1 MTGFPEFATTLR
13 DGLDAPNIVLR
24 STESTNLLARTI
36 VAQDGAALDPWQPCW
51 AVAYEQRAGRGRL
64 GRHWI
69 SSAGVGIY
77 ATLLAEL
84 TGWTVERI
92 ARLPLVVGVAV
103 AQSLRA
109 SLVETSSADGIR
121 LKWPNDIVVSGR
133 KLGGILIE
141 SVERH
146 GRRFAVVGIG
156 VNHGQAADELPEPRA
171 TSLRVV
177 HEAVGVDP
185 PPLGETTVALCRAV
199 SDALQDPRSTE
210 QTLDAYRRLSAHA
223 VGDELSWSSH
233 EGPVAGTFVR
243 IDGDG
248 SLVIDTA
255 QGLRSV
261 SSGDVLQVDPRD

>member
-1 MTGFPEFATTLR
+1 MTGFPEFAKSLR
-13 DGLDAPNIVLR
+13 LGLDAPNVVLR
-24 STESTNLLARTI
+24 STKSTNLLARSI
-36 VAQDGAALDPWQPCW
+36 VAHDGAALDPWQPCW
-51 AVAYEQRAGRGRL
+51 VVAFEQRAGRGRL
-64 GRHWI
+64 GRHWT

-84 TGWTVERI
+84 TDWNVERI
-92 ARLPLVVGVAV
+92 ARLPLVVGVAA

-109 SLVETSSADGIR
+109 SLAGTTSADAIR

-141 SVERH
+141 SVERD
-146 GRRFAVVGIG
+146 GRRFAVVGVG
-156 VNHGQAADELPEPRA
+156 VNHGQAADQLPEPRA

-177 HEAVGVDP
+177 HQAAAVDLP
-185 PPLGETTVALCRAV
+185 ALGETAVALCRAV
-199 SDALQDPRSTE
+199 ADGLQDPRSAE
-210 QTLDAYRRLSAHA
+210 QTLEAYRSLSAHA

-248 SLVIDTA
+248 SLVIETE

-261 SSGDVLQVDPRD
+261 SSGDVLQVAPRD